1 MSESARFFAVNPA
14 ISLAA
19 LHDRMVVFAQ
29 DEHGN
34 LIHVDSAR
42 RGKACRCRC
51 LACDET
57 LIARHGDFKAHSF
70 AHASGTECKYA
81 IDAVLNRLAQ
91 ELISERG
98 MFTTPPLTVTASL
111 NGPFGPIRREENLS
125 SRTLRVEVAGIDR
138 RVHSRRPS
146 VVMQVKGRELLL
158 EVTYAHRLD
167 SHKRAAIEKFGLP
180 AIEMH
185 LPEGKLE
192 TVEQFE
198 RLLVQDSRSKHWIF
212 NPRAAAIQIR
222 LEHEAAAQ
230 LAEENARHVCLLER
244 RRRDQEALEA
254 ANLLRENEARAAMEH
269 QFRMQA
275 QRDHLMREA
284 QALARSL
291 AQPVSQDAT
300 KGHASTFH
308 YRLPDGGLLIRHE
321 PGGCV
326 FIMPDTGRESVLGIL
341 VERGLEFS
349 VERDAYQTT
358 EAELQEIYLPL
369 VRPHQ
374 QGVKSV

>member
-1 MSESARFFAVNPA
+1 MSEAARFFAVNPE

-29 DEHGN
+29 DEHGK

-57 LIARHGDFKAHSF
+57 LIARHGDVKAHSF
-70 AHASGTECKYA
+70 AHASGTECQYA

-91 ELISERG
+91 ELIGARG
-98 MFTTPPLTVTASL
+98 DFTTPPLTVTASL
-111 NGPFGPIRREENLS
+111 NGPFGPITREEYIPS
-125 SRTLRVEVAGIDR
+125 KTLRVEAAGIDR
-138 RVHSRRPS
+138 RVHRRRPS

-158 EVTYAHRLD
+158 EVTYAHHLD
-167 SHKRAAIEKFGLP
+167 ANKRAAIGEFGLP

-185 LPEGKLE
+185 IPEGKLE

-198 RLLVQDSRSKHWIF
+198 RLLVQDTRFKHWIF
-212 NPRAAAIQIR
+212 NPKADAIQMRLERVAAI
-222 LEHEAAAQ
+222 Q

-244 RRRDQEALEA
+244 RRRDQEALAA
-254 ANLLRENEARAAMEH
+254 ANLLRENVARAALEH

-275 QRDHLMREA
+275 ERDHLMREA

-291 AQPVSQDAT
+291 AQPVSKDAI

-321 PGGCV
+321 PDGCV
-326 FIMPDTGRESVLGIL
+326 FIVPDTGSESVLGIL
-341 VERGLEFS
+341 VERGLKFN

-358 EAELQEIYLPL
+358 EAELQEVYLPL

>member
-1 MSESARFFAVNPA
+1 MSESARFFAVNPE

-29 DEHGN
+29 DELGK

-70 AHASGTECKYA
+70 AHASGTECQYA

-91 ELISERG
+91 ELIGERG
-98 MFTTPPLTVTASL
+98 VFTTPPLTVTASL
-111 NGPFGPIRREENLS
+111 NGPFGPIRREENIS
-125 SRTLRVEVAGIDR
+125 SRTLRVEAAGIDR
-138 RVHSRRPS
+138 RVHPRRPS

-158 EVTYAHRLD
+158 EVTYAHHLD
-167 SHKRAAIEKFGLP
+167 AHKRAAIEKFGLP

-185 LPEGKLE
+185 IPEGKLE

-198 RLLVQDSRSKHWIF
+198 RLLVQDARFKHWIF
-212 NPRAAAIQIR
+212 NPKAAAIQIR

-244 RRRDQEALEA
+244 RRRDQEVLEA
-254 ANLLRENEARAAMEH
+254 ANLLRENEARAALEH
-269 QFRMQA
+269 QFQMQA
-275 QRDHLMREA
+275 ERDHLMREA

-291 AQPVSQDAT
+291 AQPVSKDAI

-326 FIMPDTGRESVLGIL
+326 FIVPDTGSESVLGIL
-341 VERGLEFS
+341 VERGLEFN

-358 EAELQEIYLPL
+358 EAELQEVYLPL

-374 QGVKSV
+374 LGVKSV